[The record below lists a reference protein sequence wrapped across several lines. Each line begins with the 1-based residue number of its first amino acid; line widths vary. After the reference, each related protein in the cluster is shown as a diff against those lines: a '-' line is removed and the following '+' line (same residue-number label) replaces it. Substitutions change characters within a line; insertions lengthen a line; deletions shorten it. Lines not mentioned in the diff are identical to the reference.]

1 MFKYVWPF
9 LPSGLKGFR
18 RFPTCYKFLDNFTK
32 IWIKFGFE
40 EKRNGIPHTQV
51 YFQRGYINITN
62 SNCLSLKSVI
72 EALAISSELQFS
84 TNLSLACTHLQ
95 HLFTTFILPKWIYL
109 LLQTIYL
116 FLFHIPTK
124 FMINKEKTFLSGDL
138 LILYNVILWNISF
151 PGWCFLVLYRL

>member
-1 MFKYVWPF
+1 MYDLF
-9 LPSGLKGFR
+9 LPPSLKGLR
-18 RFPTCYKFLDNFTK
+18 RFPACYKFLDNFTK

-40 EKRNGIPHTQV
+40 EKWNGIPHTQV
-51 YFQRGYINITN
+51 YFQRGCINITN

-72 EALAISSELQFS
+72 EALIISSELQFS
-84 TNLSLACTHLQ
+84 TDLSLACTHLQ
-95 HLFTTFILPKWIYL
+95 YLFTTFILPKSIYL

-124 FMINKEKTFLSGDL
+124 FIVNKEKTFLSGDL

-151 PGWCFLVLYRL
+151 PGWCFLVFYGL